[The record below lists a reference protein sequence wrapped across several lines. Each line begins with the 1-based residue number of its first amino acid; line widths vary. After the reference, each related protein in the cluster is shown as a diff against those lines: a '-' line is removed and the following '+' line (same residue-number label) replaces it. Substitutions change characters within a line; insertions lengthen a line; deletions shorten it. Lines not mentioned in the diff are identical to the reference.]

1 MDVTATDTHN
11 SDSSGDRGRNDDGDR
26 NRDGDRDSDRD
37 NDYSDGDRV
46 VTARQRKRLQ

>member
-26 NRDGDRDSDRD
+26 NRDGDSDRE

-46 VTARQRKRLQ
+46 VTARQKQRLQ